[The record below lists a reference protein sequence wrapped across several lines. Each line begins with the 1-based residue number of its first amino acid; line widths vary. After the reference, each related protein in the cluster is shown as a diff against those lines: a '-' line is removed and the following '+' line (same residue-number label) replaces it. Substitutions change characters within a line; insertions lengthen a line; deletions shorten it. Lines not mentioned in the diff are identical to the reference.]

1 MNVTLSIPDRL
12 VEEARRVAEARGIS
26 LNQMIRDELA
36 RLTAPAERDA
46 ALAELQ
52 GLWASS
58 SGSSR
63 GKKWTREELHERARV
78 R

>member
-1 MNVTLSIPDRL
+1 MNVTLSIPERL

-46 ALAELQ
+46 ALTELQ

-63 GKKWTREELHERARV
+63 GKKWTREELNERARV